1 LPRTD
6 FSRMRCP
13 VARTMEVMGER
24 WVILL
29 MREAFY
35 GVTRFDGFQRALGIA
50 PNILSARL
58 RKLVQYGI
66 FARVP
71 TSAHRGRYDYRLTD
85 KGRDFFPAYVAL
97 KCWGDRWMAGP
108 KGPLV
113 LFREKHT
120 GIALPPPSLVSST
133 GRRIEPEDVDVVPGP
148 AANSFIRRRFGQ
160 REA

>member
-1 LPRTD
+1 
-6 FSRMRCP
+6 
-13 VARTMEVMGER
+13 MGER

-66 FARVP
+66 FVRVP

-113 LFREKHT
+113 LFREKM
-120 GIALPPPSLVSST
+120 LW
-133 GRRIEPEDVDVVPGP
+133 GRRRDSAVKSSLRSTPIDGAPLC
-148 AANSFIRRRFGQ
+148 
-160 REA
+160 